1 VVMKLVISALW
12 LLGPAMALAASPFDG
27 KWKLNADSMK
37 VTGKADQ
44 YQVLDGV
51 YTCASCDPQIKVKA
65 DGNDQPVNGHSYYD
79 TVAVVVQ
86 SPSTIQIIYKLKGK
100 QAGNTTLTAANDGRT
115 LDGRFQD
122 FSGTQVAS
130 GSFTETR
137 RSAGPPGSHAVSGSW
152 QPGPITNPNAA
163 LSLFALEMG
172 TDHFAWQWNGQSYN
186 ARFDGKEVPVHNDP
200 GGTTVR
206 VKRINDRTVDETD
219 SRQGRVTD
227 EIRYVVSTDGQTI
240 EVTDND
246 VIHHQITTYTL
257 ERQT

>member
-1 VVMKLVISALW
+1 MKIAISALL

-27 KWKLNADSMK
+27 KWKMNPDSMK

-44 YQVLDGV
+44 FQVLDGV
-51 YTCASCDPQIKVKA
+51 YTCGSCDPQIKVKA
-65 DGNDQPVNGHSYYD
+65 DGTDQPVTGHAYYD

-86 SPSTIQIIYKLKGK
+86 SPSAIQVIYKQKGK
-100 QAGNTTLTAANDGRT
+100 QTLSETFSASNDGRT
-115 LDGRFQD
+115 LNGRFQD
-122 FSGTQVAS
+122 FTGAQVAS
-130 GSFTETR
+130 GAFTETR
-137 RSAGPPGSHAVSGSW
+137 RRAGPPGSHAVSGSW
-152 QPGPITNPNAA
+152 DPGPVSNPNPA
-163 LSLFALEMG
+163 LTLYALEMG
-172 TDHFAWQWNGQSYN
+172 TDHFSWQWNGMSYN

-200 GGTTVR
+200 GGTMVR

-227 EIRYVVSTDGQTI
+227 EIRYVVSTDGQTV

-246 VIHHQITTYTL
+246 MIHHQITTFTL

>member
-1 VVMKLVISALW
+1 MKLVVSALL
-12 LLGPAMALAASPFDG
+12 LLGPAAALAASPFDG
-27 KWKLNADSMK
+27 KWKMNADSMK

-44 YQVLDGV
+44 YQVLDGE
-51 YTCASCDPQIKVKA
+51 YTCTSCVPEIKVKA
-65 DGNDQPVNGHSYYD
+65 DGTDQPVTGHAYYD

-100 QAGNTTLTAANDGRT
+100 QAANTTLTAANDGKT

-130 GSFTETR
+130 GTFSETR
-137 RSAGPPGSHAVSGSW
+137 RRAGPPGSHAVSGAW
-152 QPGPITNPNAA
+152 QPGSLVSPNAA
-163 LSLFALEMG
+163 MSLFALEMG
-172 TDHFAWQWNGQSYN
+172 TDHFSWQWNGQSFN

-200 GGTTVR
+200 GGTMVR

-219 SRQGRVTD
+219 SRQGKVTD
-227 EIRYVVSTDGQTI
+227 EIRYVVATDGQTI
-240 EVTDND
+240 EVTDHD
-246 VIHHQITTYTL
+246 QVHHQITTYTL